1 MSQLS
6 PALAAALEAR
16 SVLMFCAVE
25 VALPSYNL
33 RLLNGPGEVSFDGR
47 TFHGKD
53 ETYGVLGSVEEIADS
68 EDGEAPEITITI
80 LPPTMTSAALLASPA
95 AQFSAVTVWV
105 GALDLVTGVV
115 IPDPMVV
122 FAGEVDVPTLT
133 GDETSRVLQYSVTS
147 VFELLFEV
155 DEGANLNNAFHQS
168 VWPGELGFEYVTE
181 VQRQLPW
188 GAEAPRPAAVKDV
201 IS

>member
-1 MSQLS
+1 MSMLK
-6 PALAAALEAR
+6 PAMAAALGAR
-16 SVLMFCAVE
+16 AVLMFCAVE
-25 VALPSYNL
+25 IVLPTYTL
-33 RLLNGPGEVSFDGR
+33 RLLSGPGEVTFGGR
-47 TFHGKD
+47 TFRGRD
-53 ETYGVLGSVEEIADS
+53 ATYGVLGSVEEIADS
-68 EDGEAPEITITI
+68 DDGDAPEITITL
-80 LPPTMTSAALLASPA
+80 LPPTLAAAALLASPA

-105 GALDLVTGVV
+105 GVLDLITGAV
-115 IPDPMVV
+115 IPDPLVV

-133 GDETSRVLQYSVTS
+133 GDDASRALQYSVTS

-188 GAEAPRPAAVKDV
+188 GGEGARLAAVKDV

>member
-1 MSQLS
+1 MSQFT
-6 PALAAALEAR
+6 PAMADAMGAR

-25 VALPSYNL
+25 IALPSYNL
-33 RLLNGPGEVSFDGR
+33 RLLSGPGEVSFAGR
-47 TFHGKD
+47 TFRGKD
-53 ETYGVLGSVEEIADS
+53 ETYGVLGGVEEIADS

-95 AQFSAVTVWV
+95 AQFSAVTIWV
-105 GALDLVTGVV
+105 GALDLVTGSV
-115 IPDPMVV
+115 IPDPLVV

-133 GDETSRVLQYSVTS
+133 GDENSRALQYSVTS

-155 DEGANLNNAFHQS
+155 DEGANLNNSFHQS
-168 VWPGELGFEYVTE
+168 VWPGELGLEYVTE

-188 GAEAPRPAAVKDV
+188 GAETPRPAAVKDV

>member
-1 MSQLS
+1 MSQLT
-6 PALAAALEAR
+6 PAMASAMSAR

-25 VALPSYNL
+25 IALPGYNL
-33 RLLNGPGEVSFDGR
+33 RLLSGPSEVTFDGR
-47 TFHGKD
+47 TFRGKD
-53 ETYGVLGSVEEIADS
+53 ATYGVLGGVEEIADA

-80 LPPTMTSAALLASPA
+80 LPPTMASAASLASPA

-105 GALDLVTGVV
+105 GALDLITGAV

-122 FAGEVDVPTLT
+122 FAGEVDVPTLS

>member
-1 MSQLS
+1 MSQFS
-6 PALAAALEAR
+6 PAMSAAMGAR
-16 SVLMFCAVE
+16 TVLMFCAVE
-25 VALPSYNL
+25 IVLPDYTL
-33 RLLNGPGEVSFDGR
+33 RLLSGPSEVTFGGR
-47 TFHGKD
+47 TFRGKD
-53 ETYGVLGSVEEIADS
+53 PTYGVLGSVEEISDS
-68 EDGEAPEITITI
+68 EDGEAPEITLTI
-80 LPPTMTSAALLASPA
+80 LPPTMASAATLASPA

-105 GALDLVTGVV
+105 GALDLITGAV
-115 IPDPMVV
+115 IPDPLVV

-133 GDETSRVLQYSVTS
+133 GDESSRVLQYSVTS
-147 VFELLFEV
+147 VFELMFEV

-188 GAEAPRPAAVKDV
+188 GAEAARPAAVKDV